1 MGFVKVSATDIAT
14 DDQRHNDRSYLG
26 MLDSLQST
34 DEMTRRWAARDL
46 AAFPQA
52 SAALMQQLTQEPD
65 RSVREAIFVSL
76 TQIGD
81 QIAVDGL
88 ITCLRSEVVNLRN
101 DAIEAMKLMPD
112 AVAPMMQGLLH
123 DSDPDIRIFAVNIL
137 ESLRHPKVESWL
149 IDVITTDPH
158 LNVCATALDLL
169 AEVGSQQA
177 IEPLQQLKQK
187 FADEPFVQFAIDI
200 ALTRIQG
207 A

>member
-1 MGFVKVSATDIAT
+1 MGFVKISATDIST

-26 MLDSLQST
+26 LLDSLQST

-52 SAALMQQLTQEPD
+52 SAALMEQLTQEPD

>member
-14 DDQRHNDRSYLG
+14 DDQRHIDRSYLG
-26 MLDSLQST
+26 LLESLQAT

-46 AAFPQA
+46 SSYPQA
-52 SAALMQQLTQEPD
+52 SEALMQQLSQEPD

-76 TQIGD
+76 TQIGN
-81 QIAVDGL
+81 QVAVDGL

-123 DSDPDIRIFAVNIL
+123 DPDPDIRIFAVNIL
-137 ESLRHPKVESWL
+137 ESLRHPQVESWL
-149 IDVITTDPH
+149 IDVITKDPH

>member
-1 MGFVKVSATDIAT
+1 MGFVKISATDIST

-26 MLDSLQST
+26 LLDSLQST

-52 SAALMQQLTQEPD
+52 SAALIQQLTQEPD

>member
-1 MGFVKVSATDIAT
+1 MGFVKISATDIST

>member
-1 MGFVKVSATDIAT
+1 MGFVKISATDIST

-26 MLDSLQST
+26 LLDSLQST

>member
-14 DDQRHNDRSYLG
+14 NDQRHNDRSYLG
-26 MLDSLQST
+26 LLDSLQS
-34 DEMTRRWAARDL
+34 EEEQTRRWAARDL
-46 AAFPQA
+46 ASYPQA
-52 SAALMQQLTQEPD
+52 SAALMQQMTEEPS

-81 QIAVDGL
+81 QVAVDGL

-123 DSDPDIRIFAVNIL
+123 DPDPDIRIFAVNIL
-137 ESLRHPKVESWL
+137 ESLRHPKVERWL
-149 IDVITTDPH
+149 LDVITEDPH

-177 IEPLQQLKQK
+177 IEPLKKLKQK
-187 FADEPFVQFAIDI
+187 FSEEPFIQFAIDI

-207 A
+207 D

>member
-1 MGFVKVSATDIAT
+1 MGFVKISATDIST

-26 MLDSLQST
+26 LLDSLQST

-52 SAALMQQLTQEPD
+52 SVALMQQLTQEPD

>member
-1 MGFVKVSATDIAT
+1 MGFVKISATDIAT

-26 MLDSLQST
+26 LLDSLQST

-52 SAALMQQLTQEPD
+52 SAALIQQLTQEPD

-88 ITCLRSEVVNLRN
+88 INCLRSEVVNLRN

>member
-1 MGFVKVSATDIAT
+1 MGFVKVSATDIST
-14 DDQRHNDRSYLG
+14 DDQRHNNRSYLG
-26 MLDSLQST
+26 LLDSLQST

>member
-14 DDQRHNDRSYLG
+14 DDQRHNERSYLG
-26 MLDSLQST
+26 LLDSLQST
-34 DEMTRRWAARDL
+34 NEMTRRWAARDL

-177 IEPLQQLKQK
+177 IEPLRQLKQK
-187 FADEPFVQFAIDI
+187 FADEPFIQFAIDI

>member
-26 MLDSLQST
+26 LLDSLQST